1 MSGLSLAGID
11 SQRYAGDETDNRSR
25 NQKSSTRGMREKR
38 GWQRP
43 TLPLRCQSSTIGAG
57 GLNVRVRDGSGWTPA
72 ARATNTHASLTRSP
86 RLPVFTSPKKTRSS
100 HAHALSR
107 ECQLPRTTHTGSP
120 RPLVPVGCT
129 RCRASTSGLSN
140 WWSTSGLARFR
151 DGETH
156 LQVGFPLRCFQ
167 RFSTP
172 ESATRRCHW
181 RDNRL
186 TGAPSTP
193 VLSY

>member
-1 MSGLSLAGID
+1 
-11 SQRYAGDETDNRSR
+11 
-25 NQKSSTRGMREKR
+25 MRERR

-72 ARATNTHASLTRSP
+72 ARATNTRFSYTHSP
-86 RLPVFTSPKKTRSS
+86 RLLVCFVFTEKDTRFTYALTRGPASPY
-100 HAHALSR
+100 H
-107 ECQLPRTTHTGSP
+107 THSSP

-140 WWSTSGLARFR
+140 WWSTSGLALFR

-172 ESATRRCHW
+172 ESATRPCHW